1 MTNSILEYE
10 IKQQP
15 EVLATILKEEASA
28 VEEVSDSIA
37 KFRPSFIS
45 FVARGTSDNAARYGQ
60 YLFGSLNRLPAGLAT
75 PALFTLYKTPPRMD
89 GGLVVG
95 ISQSGQSPDVVEVV
109 YESKRQGALTIA
121 ITNDSQSPLA
131 KAAEF
136 VLQLH
141 TGEERS
147 VAASK
152 TYTASLLILAMISTA
167 LSGKESLRRV
177 LLTIPEQVANIIT
190 RSDQILEIANEYRTY
205 DSCMVIGRGFN
216 YATAFEISLKL
227 KELSRVLADPYSP
240 ADFQHGPVALVESGF
255 PVLVIATQGKVLP
268 ELTRFLMDLKRR
280 KINLLLITDKEQLMD
295 LGGKSMP
302 LVPSIQ
308 EWASPI
314 LNVIPGQL
322 FALRLA
328 IAKGFDP
335 DNPRGLT
342 KITLTR

>member
-1 MTNSILEYE
+1 MTTSILETE

-15 EVLATILKEEASA
+15 EVLASILKEEAGA
-28 VEEVSDSIA
+28 IEDVSRAITH
-37 KFRPSFIS
+37 FHPSFVT

-75 PALFTLYKTPPRMD
+75 PSLFTLYKTPPQME

-109 YESKRQGALTIA
+109 HESKRQGALTIA
-121 ITNDSQSPLA
+121 ITNDPISPLA
-131 KAAEF
+131 EAAEF

-167 LSGKESLRRV
+167 LSGKESLRKV
-177 LLTIPEQVANIIT
+177 LPTIPEQATKIIA
-190 RSDQILEIANEYRTY
+190 RSDKILEIANDYRTH
-205 DSCMVIGRGFN
+205 DSCVVIGRGFN

-240 ADFQHGPVALVESGF
+240 ADFQHGPVALMESGF
-255 PVLVIATQGKVLP
+255 PVVVIATQGKVLP
-268 ELTRFLMDLKRR
+268 ELTRFLKNLKKR
-280 KINLLLITDKEQLMD
+280 KINLLLITDKEQLLE
-295 LGGKSMP
+295 LGDTSMP
-302 LVPSIQ
+302 LVPTIQ

-314 LNVIPGQL
+314 LNIIPGQL

-335 DNPRGLT
+335 DNPRGLA
-342 KITLTR
+342 KVTLTR